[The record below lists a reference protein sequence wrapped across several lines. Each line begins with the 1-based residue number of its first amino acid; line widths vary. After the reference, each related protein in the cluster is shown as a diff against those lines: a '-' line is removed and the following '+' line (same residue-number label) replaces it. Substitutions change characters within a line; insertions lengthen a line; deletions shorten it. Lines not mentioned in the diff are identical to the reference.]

1 MHGNRV
7 CVTMRHINEQK
18 GMHQQMKDRRGLRV
32 INGFRQDC
40 GGQSQQ
46 RDNLNLDASFP
57 SNQPLP
63 CLQHEQIESNIAS
76 ALKASEQRLSDL
88 LHDRSRIGRELHDS
102 VLQALYAIG
111 MSLARARQ
119 LQKGRPHTALPCDQA
134 ANQVSTLIQD
144 IRRIILSVE
153 ANNIEPFSLAS
164 ELRFLAQ
171 TFERVGALRI
181 RTEIDQEAE
190 EILTGE
196 EARGL
201 VTIAREALSN
211 CVRHARATR
220 TLIALQK
227 IGPRVR
233 LSIRDNGAGFDVEQG
248 QGKGIG
254 FAQMEERTRKI
265 GGRLKIHSTVGHGT
279 CITADVYLEP
289 ALTTA

>member
-1 MHGNRV
+1 
-7 CVTMRHINEQK
+7 
-18 GMHQQMKDRRGLRV
+18 MKDRRGFRIIDGLRQHPGRLTQRNDDFNLGV
-32 INGFRQDC
+32 SFENN
-40 GGQSQQ
+40 QSI
-46 RDNLNLDASFP
+46 
-57 SNQPLP
+57 P
-63 CLQHEQIESNIAS
+63 CLPFEQIESNIAS

-111 MSLARARQ
+111 MSLAQTRQ
-119 LQKGRPHTALPCDQA
+119 LQKGMSHTALPCDQA

-144 IRRIILSVE
+144 IRRMILSVE
-153 ANNIEPFSLAS
+153 ADNIEPFSLAS

-171 TFERVGALRI
+171 TFERVSELRI
-181 RTEIDQEAE
+181 RMEIDQEAE

-211 CVRHARATR
+211 CVRHAHATR
-220 TLIALQK
+220 TVIALQK

-233 LSIRDNGAGFDVEQG
+233 LSIRDNGAGFEVEQG
-248 QGKGIG
+248 QWKGIG
-254 FAQMEERTRKI
+254 FAQMEERVRKI
-265 GGRLKIHSTVGHGT
+265 GGRLAIQSTMGHGT